1 MTINDAREMIQ
12 NWMYC
17 EFEYEYETIGLG
29 EDNTKIAIAFSQY
42 EGQGDGV
49 FVNEQWYADLI
60 GKKVYC
66 ELNDEVCIVQ
76 KFGSLDE
83 LVASLDFDYLIG
95 EADNYIREHI
105 DSFKEA

>member
-1 MTINDAREMIQ
+1 MTINEAREAITG
-12 NWMYC
+12 WMYD
-17 EFEYEYETIGLG
+17 EFCYGEEVITLG
-29 EDNTKIAIAFSQY
+29 EDNAKIAIAFSQY
-42 EGQGDGV
+42 EGQGDGA

-66 ELNDEVCIVQ
+66 ELNDEVCIIQ

-95 EADNYIREHI
+95 EADSYIREHI

>member
-1 MTINDAREMIQ
+1 MTIAEAREFIKE
-12 NWMYC
+12 WILG
-17 EFEYEYETIGLG
+17 EYGYEEDIVDLG

-42 EGQGDGV
+42 EGQGDDV

-60 GKKVYC
+60 GKEVYC
-66 ELNDEVCIVQ
+66 ELNDEVCIIQ